1 MRLAVLG
8 ACNGATRDAGGSWT
22 GVAPALVKE
31 KIPAVVAMQ
40 FKVGDRAAI
49 SFMLTFY
56 ARVLDGYP
64 VDQAVSEARR
74 QIYRNPGP
82 QGDWATIRDWGTPVL
97 YLRSPDGILFPEPEE
112 LSMGTG
118 PEGQPVVN
126 AHAKVRRVAGKLE
139 NVKIG
144 EMVEGIV
151 NATLN
156 IDEIAEN
163 AEVTNVTIDFL
174 GGRRKNP

>member
-1 MRLAVLG
+1 
-8 ACNGATRDAGGSWT
+8 
-22 GVAPALVKE
+22 VKE
-31 KIPAVVAMQ
+31 KVPAVVAMQ

-49 SFMLTFY
+49 GFMLAFY
-56 ARVLDGYP
+56 LLVLDGYP

-97 YLRSPDGILFPEPEE
+97 YLRSKDGILFPEPKE
-112 LSMGTG
+112 LEVETG
-118 PEGQPVVN
+118 PGGQPVVN
-126 AHAKVRRVAGKLE
+126 AHAKVRRVAGTLN

-144 EMVEGIV
+144 EMTEGIV
-151 NATLN
+151 NATLD

-163 AEVTNVTIDFL
+163 ADVTNVTIDFL